1 MEILEWLAKGVG
13 AASGLAMSWA
23 ISPLSKNGQTI
34 ALIFGGFFIS
44 AVGAPLTLMLIHE
57 HLSFKLPADGSALFI
72 CAAINGCFIAPVVKV
87 LKNRI
92 EKQDTKP
99 IRRVRK

>member
-23 ISPLSKNGQTI
+23 ISPLSKTSQTI
-34 ALIFGGFFIS
+34 ALIFGGCFIS
-44 AVGAPLTLMLIHE
+44 AVGAPFTLILIQE
-57 HLSFKLPADGSALFI
+57 KLGFALPLDDSALFI

-92 EKQDTKP
+92 EKPEAKP
-99 IRRVRK
+99 VRRIRK